1 MLKEYLSSCH
11 LFIFQGLVQHDG
23 SFGFPTP
30 EPGRLPDFPEGLITS
45 EISLEPERQAE
56 QIEDAFRKA
65 FDAGKRKVGGLF
77 SIPNG
82 LETKHLEEAFLSLRI
97 LDVCIGPDQQG
108 GIYFLGMNAFATEH
122 FPNEWQEARVAKLH
136 IRRLGDHK
144 KILYRLPAL

>member
-1 MLKEYLSSCH
+1 E
-11 LFIFQGLVQHDG
+11 V
-23 SFGFPTP
+23 
-30 EPGRLPDFPEGLITS
+30 RLTS
-45 EISLEPERQAE
+45 EDQPH
-56 QIEDAFRKA
+56 QIEDAFREA
-65 FDAGKRKVGGLF
+65 FASGKRKVGGLL

-108 GIYFLGMNAFATEH
+108 GIYFLGMNAFAPEH
-122 FPNEWQEARVAKLH
+122 FPIDWQEARIAKQH